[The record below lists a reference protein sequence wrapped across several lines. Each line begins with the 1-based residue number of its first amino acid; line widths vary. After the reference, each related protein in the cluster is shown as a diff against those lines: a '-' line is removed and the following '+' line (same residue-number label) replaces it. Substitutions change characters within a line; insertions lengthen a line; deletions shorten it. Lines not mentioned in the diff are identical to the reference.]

1 MPAARLRDTGGR
13 GLPQEGVGGRARTLP
28 LTLILTLALGLTL
41 MPTLTL
47 NLNLNLTLT
56 LTLILALPLPLPL
69 PLTLTLTLIRVRR
82 VQRGVA
88 DLQLQPIDLGVLD
101 GLLRA
106 RLEQLRARLL
116 LLLVL
121 RLELLARLLKQL
133 Q

>member
-1 MPAARLRDTGGR
+1 M
-13 GLPQEGVGGRARTLP
+13 
-28 LTLILTLALGLTL
+28 
-41 MPTLTL
+41 
-47 NLNLNLTLT
+47 
-56 LTLILALPLPLPL
+56 
-69 PLTLTLTLIRVRR
+69 
-82 VQRGVA
+82 QRGVA

>member
-1 MPAARLRDTGGR
+1 MRRWRGGR
-13 GLPQEGVGGRARTLP
+13 DCSRRSVCGGGEVAQGVRRGRGG
-28 LTLILTLALGLTL
+28 G
-41 MPTLTL
+41 L
-47 NLNLNLTLT
+47 NLTLNLTLT
-56 LTLILALPLPLPL
+56 LPLPL

>member
-1 MPAARLRDTGGR
+1 MVWTPRRCPGREPPRHPAGLCLGCCELAKHRGCLPRSRRVLGDGGAERAAAGLCEVRQARCRRPSSEEVERLRCHVEQCR
-13 GLPQEGVGGRARTLP
+13 ELAR
-28 LTLILTLALGLTL
+28 
-41 MPTLTL
+41 
-47 NLNLNLTLT
+47 
-56 LTLILALPLPLPL
+56 
-69 PLTLTLTLIRVRR
+69 
-82 VQRGVA
+82 
-88 DLQLQPIDLGVLD
+88 LQLQPIDLGVLC